1 MTPVALLNWRDSSHW
16 SDAPAPCVLCDK
28 PTNLR
33 SDRGRP
39 VHKVCAERWTELHPI
54 AALDRKGRR

>member
-1 MTPVALLNWRDSSHW
+1 MALLNWRDSSHW

-33 SDRGRP
+33 SDRGKP
-39 VHKVCAERWTELHPI
+39 VHKVCAEDWTSTHPTT
-54 AALDRKGRR
+54 ATATPGRRNRR